1 MSDRDE
7 TPDLYADG
15 FSITAGPFGV
25 TITLHL
31 SDPTGEPGPHEEP
44 NLVVGRVRVSR
55 DLARALSDQIGQAL
69 TMTGQARV
77 TSGVK
82 H

>member
-1 MSDRDE
+1 MSDH
-7 TPDLYADG
+7 PDLYADG

-44 NLVVGRVRVSR
+44 NLTIGRVRVSR
-55 DLARALSDQIGQAL
+55 DLARALADQLQQAL

-77 TSGVK
+77 SSSVT